1 MRATDRPSLE
11 PSVDGLQR
19 LVRRARG
26 PLVFAVITVLTLVV
40 LIACATLPDAAILGI
55 YSAEDGDDTSLD
67 EALRPTS
74 TPPLRVTDARTPLW
88 EDCWSARVAR
98 MLMTVRDRAPPGR
111 ALPDASRFL
120 RLLRSPSA
128 LSFLSSSPCA
138 AVTHDPQSD
147 KEGL

>member
-1 MRATDRPSLE
+1 VRATDRQSLE

-19 LVRRARG
+19 LVRRAGG

-40 LIACATLPDAAILGI
+40 LIACATLPDAASLGI
-55 YSAEDGDDTSLD
+55 YNAEDGDDTSLD

-98 MLMTVRDRAPPGR
+98 MLMTVRDRAPPGEGATGR
-111 ALPDASRFL
+111 ITIPAPPSVPLGSELPLIKSL
-120 RLLRSPSA
+120 RRRD
-128 LSFLSSSPCA
+128 
-138 AVTHDPQSD
+138 T
-147 KEGL
+147 